1 MRRAFLQ
8 GSVRVCDSKDSVRVE
23 GFGVIGDI
31 DLSREL
37 VVIGI
42 REESIDIL

>member
-1 MRRAFLQ
+1 
-8 GSVRVCDSKDSVRVE
+8 VE
-23 GFGVIGDI
+23 GLGVIGDI

-42 REESIDIL
+42 REESIDLL